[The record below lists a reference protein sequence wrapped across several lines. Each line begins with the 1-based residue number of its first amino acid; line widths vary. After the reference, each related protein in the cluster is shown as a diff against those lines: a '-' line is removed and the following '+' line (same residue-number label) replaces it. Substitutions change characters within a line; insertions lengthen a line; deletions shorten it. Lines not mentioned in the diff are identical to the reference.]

1 MVVVQVAR
9 VDVLTHV
16 LTTAL
21 VVAGL
26 HVREGVVVAALAVVK
41 EIVTPDVTDVQIIAK
56 DIVRQLVLRDVVAL
70 ARVIAMEPALTHVKD
85 SALTHV
91 ATKIIN
97 YWM

>member
-26 HVREGVVVAALAVVK
+26 HVLEGVVVVAPVVARVIVTPGVMDAQIIVRDIVQQLVPRAVAALAKV
-41 EIVTPDVTDVQIIAK
+41 IV
-56 DIVRQLVLRDVVAL
+56 
-70 ARVIAMEPALTHVKD
+70 MD
-85 SALTHV
+85 SALIH
-91 ATKIIN
+91 AKTKTTN